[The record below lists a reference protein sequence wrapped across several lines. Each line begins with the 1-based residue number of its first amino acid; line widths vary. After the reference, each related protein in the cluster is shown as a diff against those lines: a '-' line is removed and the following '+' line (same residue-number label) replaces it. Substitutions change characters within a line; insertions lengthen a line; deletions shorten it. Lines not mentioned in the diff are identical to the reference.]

1 MFEGI
6 PLSVWLVIAGLI
18 AHAVTFI
25 VVGTRWV
32 SNLETSIRE
41 SFRAEMK
48 AERTEI
54 DHHIGILEN
63 ETRQAIAGLQADS
76 RQSVASMHNLLG
88 TEIKLV
94 GDALH
99 EHEKFTRD
107 TFVRRESFRIIVDQF
122 IAQIK
127 EISTAINERLNRL
140 DEKLDRIHGTK
151 S

>member
-1 MFEGI
+1 MFESV
-6 PLSVWLVIAGLI
+6 PVSVWVLLAGVV
-18 AHAVTFI
+18 AHAITFV

-54 DHHIGILEN
+54 DHVIGNLEN
-63 ETRQAIAGLQADS
+63 ETRQAISGLQADS
-76 RQSVASMHNLLG
+76 RQSVAAVHNLLG
-88 TEIKLV
+88 TEIKAV

-107 TFVRRESFRIIVDQF
+107 TFVRRESFRLIVDQF
-122 IAQIK
+122 IAQMK
-127 EISTAINERLNRL
+127 DISSTINNRL
-140 DEKLDRIHGTK
+140 DKFDEKLDRIQSGGQ
-151 S
+151 